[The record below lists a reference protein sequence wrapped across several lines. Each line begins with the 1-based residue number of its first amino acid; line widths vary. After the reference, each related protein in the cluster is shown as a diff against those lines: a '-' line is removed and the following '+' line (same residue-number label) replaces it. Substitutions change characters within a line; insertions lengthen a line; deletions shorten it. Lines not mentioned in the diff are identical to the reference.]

1 MDSPCYALYCGPR
14 CEKDP
19 RWLPAVV
26 TKRFGTRSVSVR
38 VVPRGGTWHR
48 HIEQLCPCYVD
59 QDDVNP
65 GDMPIQASEPA
76 VSVQDA
82 APLLE
87 DTPSM
92 EMTQASTTPVPMAP
106 PAKKAHNPRLLTGG
120 DDYGPHNPRR
130 SSRRPFSKNPEFTAL

>member
-1 MDSPCYALYCGPR
+1 M
-14 CEKDP
+14 
-19 RWLPAVV
+19 PAVV
-26 TKRFGTRSVSVR
+26 TKRFGTRSVSVC
-38 VVPRGGTWHR
+38 VVPRGGTWRR
-48 HIEQLCPCYVD
+48 HIEQLLRPRYVD
-59 QDDVNP
+59 QDDADP

-106 PAKKAHNPRLLTGG
+106 TILDDHPDDHSPRICVFRLVKRNLKAGREVL
-120 DDYGPHNPRR
+120 
-130 SSRRPFSKNPEFTAL
+130 